1 MSIASAIAQNNQGG
15 TLVTAPIRPYAVQ
28 DTFPTAWANEIKGG
42 PFTSTNLA
50 GLSNIST
57 SRLEIGS
64 LGYAQDT
71 GLLHRLTS
79 TSPVTWSSINGS
91 NFTNIPVSGVVGA
104 LATNGSANSLTNF
117 PTLNQNTTG
126 TASNVTGVVAL
137 ANGGTG
143 ANNATNARSNL
154 GLAASWLV
162 DTNSPVFV
170 NTNGTLATPTN
181 FFTANLP
188 NWATTTNPASAA
200 SSLGQTLSAPAYLRT
215 SSRDG
220 STNNS
225 PDNGGIVSAISFD
238 GINWEA
244 TRNYTIFPVFSRD
257 ASTIWYS
264 NTTTTNWVSI
274 YTAAFNSTNK
284 TFGIATSTNLLSWQ
298 TNFSVTLTGTNTA
311 GTGNNVWAPEW
322 FVDGTNYYA
331 LVRLSTTA
339 GNNYGAPG
347 VGWMRALNPGTWT
360 SWSEWTPF
368 DSTVRV
374 DANDFYIVKKG
385 SLYWLFSHGG
395 THMSGQQPA
404 GSNVIN
410 NITLQYSTNPFGN
423 YSPLVEITEPLRS
436 IIRPGIGSAF
446 FEGPSVVN
454 IEGSRW
460 RLYFQDGL
468 DNTAWAID
476 SYDDFATWNTN
487 SLRRL
492 QYSGFDGSGHGTV
505 VGINPTN
512 QQGVRQAVLA
522 LGTGPTIGG
531 AWLTNTNVIN
541 FRTAIGL
548 GTTSEVTFSTVSS
561 TYVATTSGLDGTAVA
576 PTGIQFNGVAA
587 ATTRT
592 NLGLGTTNLVSFKAV
607 EAAQSVLGSL
617 ATNTTIDDLSGFQ
630 FRNIGGNSVNDAAW
644 YARYPGT
651 ATVAF
656 AMGQPSKDLI
666 ILQPSQI
673 TFTTNV
679 FMKGAL
685 SFEALDPALG
695 QYNDYAATT
704 RTNLGLGLSSSVAFS
719 NLTLSNGELTNLSI
733 NLGSTNRGFYAT
745 SGPDRITT
753 TVGGVSAL
761 SVYSNS
767 VETTTGVGLS
777 SGGNVTVRSNLNL
790 GGPISFINNG
800 NEVINAATTRTNLG
814 LGATNDVEFR
824 TVKINGVGEIL
835 IVTNSGSSAVSIFDD
850 ITVNELDAETAAF
863 GNTVIVS
870 SNGISF
876 NTNTAAAETR
886 TNLGGTTVGNALF
899 TAASTNAARSALGAT
914 VVGANI
920 FTVPPQYQ
928 ELYLRINADNTV
940 SSLSPEAV
948 RTNLGLGATND
959 VTFANVNVTGALTA
973 ANLSFT
979 NVIFTNPVTF
989 STNVTIQGTLVF
1001 ASPTVPTATNSSGV
1015 KGQLAYTNNYFYI
1028 CISNNTWRRV
1038 QLGTW

>member
-1 MSIASAIAQNNQGG
+1 MNLKVFSLFTLMSIASAIAQNNQGG
-15 TLVTAPIRPYAVQ
+15 TLVTAPIRPFAVQ

-42 PFTSTNLA
+42 PFTSTNLT
-50 GLSNIST
+50 GLSNIPT

-79 TSPVTWSSINGS
+79 TSPVTWSPINGS

-104 LATNGSANSLTNF
+104 LATNGSAAGLTNF
-117 PTLNQNTTG
+117 PTLNQTTTG

-188 NWATTTNPASAA
+188 IWATSTNPASAA

-238 GINWEA
+238 GISWEA
-244 TRNYTIFPVFSRD
+244 TRNHTIFPVFSRD

-274 YTAAFNSTNK
+274 YTHAFNSTNK

-339 GNNYGAPG
+339 NNNYGAPG

-395 THMSGQQPA
+395 THMSGKQPA

-423 YSPLVEITEPLRS
+423 YSPLVEITEPLRQ
-436 IIRPGIGSAF
+436 IIRPGNTSAF

-561 TYVATTSGLDGTAVA
+561 TFVATTSGLDGTSVA
-576 PTGIQFNGVAA
+576 PTGIQFNGV
-587 ATTRT
+587 
-592 NLGLGTTNLVSFKAV
+592 S
-607 EAAQSVLGSL
+607 
-617 ATNTTIDDLSGFQ
+617 
-630 FRNIGGNSVNDAAW
+630 
-644 YARYPGT
+644 
-651 ATVAF
+651 
-656 AMGQPSKDLI
+656 
-666 ILQPSQI
+666 
-673 TFTTNV
+673 
-679 FMKGAL
+679 
-685 SFEALDPALG
+685 
-695 QYNDYAATT
+695 
-704 RTNLGLGLSSSVAFS
+704 
-719 NLTLSNGELTNLSI
+719 
-733 NLGSTNRGFYAT
+733 
-745 SGPDRITT
+745 
-753 TVGGVSAL
+753 
-761 SVYSNS
+761 
-767 VETTTGVGLS
+767 
-777 SGGNVTVRSNLNL
+777 
-790 GGPISFINNG
+790 
-800 NEVINAATTRTNLG
+800 AATTRTNLG
-814 LGATNDVEFR
+814 LGATWLTNTLPPIYANSNGDVVTSR
-824 TVKINGVGEIL
+824 SGTLN
-835 IVTNSGSSAVSIFDD
+835 VTNALNIDNSGITFTNCGITFKNQTNYSAFGYVDYDGSSFYLGVTIENKGLLVLRPSGVALLAPLQFEGTNAAV
-850 ITVNELDAETAAF
+850 
-863 GNTVIVS
+863 
-870 SNGISF
+870 
-876 NTNTAAAETR
+876 NTATTR
-886 TNLGGTTVGNALF
+886 TNL
-899 TAASTNAARSALGAT
+899 SLGAT
-914 VVGANI
+914 WL
-920 FTVPPQYQ
+920 T
-928 ELYLRINADNTV
+928 NT
-940 SSLSPEAV
+940 SSPL
-948 RTNLGLGATND
+948 
-959 VTFANVNVTGALTA
+959 FW
-973 ANLSFT
+973 T
-979 NVIFTNPVTF
+979 NVP
-989 STNVTIQGTLVF
+989 
-1001 ASPTVPTATNSSGV
+1001 AATNSTGLP
-1015 KGQLAYTNNYFYI
+1015 GQVAYTNNYFYI
-1028 CISNNTWRRV
+1028 CVGTNTWRRI
-1038 QLGTW
+1038 QIGTW